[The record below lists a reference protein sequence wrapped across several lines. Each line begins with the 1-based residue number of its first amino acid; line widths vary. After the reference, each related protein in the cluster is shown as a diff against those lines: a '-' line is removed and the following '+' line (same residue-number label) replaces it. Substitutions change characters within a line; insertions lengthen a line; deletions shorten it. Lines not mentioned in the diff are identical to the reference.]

1 MALLW
6 LNPWLSGLHSEAASK
21 RAGGMVSLTEAW
33 ITAVGRSTSK
43 KKNYK
48 PEQILYWYKELQMSW
63 LQWSLTHSYWE
74 KILYKNLQHN
84 ICEVHKGEKPREKD
98 LQPKMCVQFCG
109 VFLSSILGYLLEGGH
124 NAHNAYCLELVL
136 EMSLHMVQ
144 TFCWEEGN
152 KGRRVLWLERRAVE

>member
-1 MALLW
+1 
-6 LNPWLSGLHSEAASK
+6 
-21 RAGGMVSLTEAW
+21 
-33 ITAVGRSTSK
+33 
-43 KKNYK
+43 
-48 PEQILYWYKELQMSW
+48 MSW

-84 ICEVHKGEKPREKD
+84 IREVHKGEKPREKD

-109 VFLSSILGYLLEGGH
+109 VFFSSILGYLLEGGH

-152 KGRRVLWLERRAVE
+152 KGRRVLWLERHVQLSKKRILITSWKLVTVVTKNPTQVKQMLIFQFSTCSVGWVNGSLLNFSKYCIFK